1 MGTTSPAQ
9 REANPGGLFC
19 GVDVGASAT
28 KVVLLDSEGEV
39 QARVVRSSGV
49 DYEATSRQCLAEAL
63 DGAGAPGA
71 EVAFTVSTGYGRRN
85 VTFAGKAITELHCH
99 GAGCHHLVPR
109 AITVVDIGGQD
120 NKVINLAADGKRLD
134 FRMNRKCAAGTGAF
148 IEEIAARLDVDLGE
162 MDALAREAAEAVRLS
177 SFCTVFAK
185 TEILSHL
192 RQGVPVSS
200 IVRGAFLSV
209 VVRVMEMAP
218 LSGEVV
224 LTGGVVA
231 HNPTVGE
238 ILADKLGHPV
248 TVPPYPQFT
257 GALGAALMAIKEHQK
272 GETAN
277 G

>member
-148 IEEIAARLDVDLGE
+148 IEEIALRL
-162 MDALAREAAEAVRLS
+162 ALSIEELNGLAEASTKEVALG
-177 SFCTVFAK
+177 SFCTVFAA
-185 TEILSHL
+185 TEILAKI
-192 RQGVPVSS
+192 RAGERVED
-200 IVRGAFLSV
+200 IVKGAFRSV
-209 VVRVMEMAP
+209 VKRVLEMDTVDGT
-218 LSGEVV
+218 LV
-224 LTGGVVA
+224 LTGGVVG
-231 HNPTVGE
+231 HNP
-238 ILADKLGHPV
+238 ILPKLIEESFGNRV
-248 TVPPYPQFT
+248 LVPPHPQHI
-257 GALGAALMAIKEHQK
+257 GALGAALVALERAQK
-272 GETAN
+272 GPSPC
-277 G
+277 